1 MYDINYIF
9 NYIESRKSEICCVL
23 CGYIE
28 AWIQSASVV
37 FCNGNYIQ
45 AISQLNSRPKGKT
58 RTPYMEVIF
67 NDGTISFLQCFT
79 F

>member
-9 NYIESRKSEICCVL
+9 NCIESHKSEICCVL

-28 AWIQSASVV
+28 VWMQSASVV
-37 FCNGNYIQ
+37 FCNGNYVQ
-45 AISQLNSRPKGKT
+45 ALSQLNFRPKGEK

-67 NDGTISFLQCFT
+67 NDGTISFLQCFM